1 MPSSV
6 CLLLGVPAKVF
17 PSGAVGVL
25 ELGCLL
31 LEHPLLEFQTTPA
44 TGGDKC
50 GAPHLELQERVET
63 EIKQMNI
70 YCATEK
76 FGVRTFKRI
85 RIGSFNSLKS

>member
-1 MPSSV
+1 M
-6 CLLLGVPAKVF
+6 CLLLGVPAKVS

-50 GAPHLELQERVET
+50 GAARLELQERVET
-63 EIKQMNI
+63 EIKPMNV
-70 YCATEK
+70 YCVTEK
-76 FGVRTFKRI
+76 FASRTFKRI
-85 RIGSFNSLKS
+85 RIGSVERMIV

>member
-1 MPSSV
+1 MSSSV
-6 CLLLGVPAKVF
+6 CLLLGVPAKVS

-50 GAPHLELQERVET
+50 GAPRLELQERVET

-76 FGVRTFKRI
+76 FGVRTFKWI
-85 RIGSFNSLKS
+85 RIGSVERMIV